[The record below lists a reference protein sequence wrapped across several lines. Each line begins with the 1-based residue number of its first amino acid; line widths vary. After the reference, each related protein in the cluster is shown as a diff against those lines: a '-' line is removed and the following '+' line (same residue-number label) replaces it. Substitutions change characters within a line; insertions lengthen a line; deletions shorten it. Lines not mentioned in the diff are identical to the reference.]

1 MLPLLNESG
10 DASQD
15 YFSDGL
21 SQELISALG
30 QVHALKVIG
39 RNSSFQFRGR
49 AQDDTVVARLKKER
63 NFLCDAAAFF
73 AQGIALR
80 Y

>member
-1 MLPLLNESG
+1 M
-10 DASQD
+10 AIVV
-15 YFSDGL
+15 GL
-21 SQELISALG
+21 QLAR
-30 QVHALKVIG
+30 LK
-39 RNSSFQFRGR
+39 RE
-49 AQDDTVVARLKKER
+49 VARLKKER